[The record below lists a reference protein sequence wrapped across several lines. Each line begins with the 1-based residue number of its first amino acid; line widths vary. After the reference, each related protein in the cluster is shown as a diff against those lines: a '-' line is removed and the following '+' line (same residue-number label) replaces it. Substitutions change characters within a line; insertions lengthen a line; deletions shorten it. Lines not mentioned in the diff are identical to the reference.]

1 MIMLNMTS
9 IMSILIAGIVMGI
22 MYFIIDFDWKYWAYV
37 GVYTAIYTIGLFI
50 SIALEVSLMSETYI
64 DIFFKE
70 LLVSYE
76 IYILL
81 SIVCYVLIGMV
92 VVYIL
97 RTMKNSD
104 KKIFMAVGII
114 TQLGMTIFIQQILGN
129 IIS

>member
-1 MIMLNMTS
+1 MLNMTS